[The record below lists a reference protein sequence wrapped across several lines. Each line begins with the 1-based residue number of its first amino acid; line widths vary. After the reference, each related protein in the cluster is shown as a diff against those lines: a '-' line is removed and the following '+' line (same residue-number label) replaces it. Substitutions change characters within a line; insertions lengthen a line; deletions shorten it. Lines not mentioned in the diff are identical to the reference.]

1 MWDERYASEDYVFG
15 VEPNDFLKSVAA
27 RIPQGRV
34 LCLAEG
40 EGRNAVFLATL
51 GHDVTGVDTSTVGLA
66 KAQRLAQN
74 RNVSITTVN
83 ADLAQYQI
91 EPQSWDAVVAIF
103 CHVPPP
109 VRKDLFARAVR
120 GLKPGGVFMLE
131 AYTPKQ
137 LEFGTGGP
145 PTAELMMT
153 LETLKSELAGLEMEH
168 AVEIERTVS
177 EGAGHHGRAAVV
189 QVVAVK
195 S

>member
-66 KAQRLAQN
+66 KAQRLAQS
-74 RNVSITTVN
+74 RDVSITTVN
-83 ADLAQYQI
+83 EDLAQYQI

-109 VRKDLFARAVR
+109 VRKDLFARAVQ
-120 GLKPGGVFMLE
+120 GLKPGGVFVLE

-153 LETLKSELAGLEMEH
+153 LETLKSELAGLKIDH
-168 AVEIERTVS
+168 GLEIERTVS
-177 EGAGHHGRAAVV
+177 EGAGHHGQAAVV
-189 QVVAVK
+189 QIVAVK